1 MNTDRGTSALLY
13 LNLLSETNS
22 WLDNQRNEVS
32 LTNIIQ
38 SHNLESVHTI
48 INTFNMLFKDRHL
61 LFRAQVLQKTKTL
74 CINHACVMWQTLWNR
89 EKKDQKMALTWAP
102 CPSLCLH
109 AAQPRESC
117 YSPHQHRRQTGREE
131 GRGEGRVCL
140 SVRVC
145 IWKRVGR
152 DEQTQ
157 KDLSFPTSL
166 LLLLLL
172 LSSLVLDFPNRWL
185 ILLLH
190 SPPAPLCHQSLSA
203 ALPRRASPLQTGR
216 SGNSDIT
223 AHF

>member
-1 MNTDRGTSALLY
+1 MNTDRGTSSLLY

-22 WLDNQRNEVS
+22 WLDNHKNEVS

-48 INTFNMLFKDRHL
+48 INTFNMLLKDRHL

-74 CINHACVMWQTLWNR
+74 CINHACVTWQKLWNR

-109 AAQPRESC
+109 AAQPRVSC

-131 GRGEGRVCL
+131 GRGKGRVCP
-140 SVRVC
+140 SVCVC

-152 DEQTQ
+152 DE
-157 KDLSFPTSL
+157 
-166 LLLLLL
+166 
-172 LSSLVLDFPNRWL
+172 
-185 ILLLH
+185 
-190 SPPAPLCHQSLSA
+190 
-203 ALPRRASPLQTGR
+203 
-216 SGNSDIT
+216 
-223 AHF
+223 